1 LATIAI
7 ASLTLAG
14 CTPAVYECTDTIG
27 CVDIAPGQPI
37 HIAYALIVSG
47 SNATLG
53 IDSGNGAE
61 LAISEAGGE
70 LFGHPIQFDGE
81 DDRCSAEG
89 GQSAGLRLAA
99 DPTIVAVLGPS
110 CSSAIQA
117 AVPLL
122 SRAGYTIIS
131 PSTASMDLTQARNEN
146 TWPGFHQLA
155 PSDFV
160 QGATSAKFA
169 WEILGVKKAATIQD
183 GSLEAE
189 QRQQAFAEEFTRLGG
204 EIMAKESIDP
214 TQTDMS
220 PVLISISTK
229 EPDLIYLPIF
239 IQPGSQI
246 IKQVME
252 TPGLENVYLIG
263 ADSLFSPDV
272 MERTGETGVGLFISS
287 PDNKTFDESYQTQ
300 FIPMYEGLFGSEPI
314 SIFHAYSYDAMNLIL
329 AAIRQVAVM
338 DPDGSLHIGRQ
349 ALRDTIYEIKDVK
362 GLTGT
367 LTCTPAGNCVD
378 AQIAIYKYQNGIYPP
393 DRVWP

>member
-1 LATIAI
+1 M
-7 ASLTLAG
+7 TLAA
-14 CTPAVYECTDTIG
+14 CTPAVYECTDAIG

-37 HIAYALIVSG
+37 HIAYALIISG

-53 IDSGNGAE
+53 IDSRNGAE

-70 LFGHPIQFDGE
+70 LLGHPIQFDGE
-81 DDRCSAEG
+81 DDRGSAEG
-89 GQSAGLRLAA
+89 GQAAGLRLAA

-122 SRAGYTIIS
+122 SRSGYTIIS
-131 PSTASMDLTQARNEN
+131 PSTTSIDLTQVGNEN
-146 TWPGFHQLA
+146 TWTGFHQFA
-155 PSDFV
+155 PSDFI

-169 WEILGVKKAATIQD
+169 WEILGIQKAASIQD

-189 QRQQAFAEEFTRLGG
+189 HRQRAFTEEFTRLGG
-204 EIMAKESIDP
+204 DITAQESIDP

-220 PVLISISTK
+220 SVLISISTK
-229 EPDLIYLPIF
+229 EPGLIYLPIF
-239 IQPGSQI
+239 IQAGSQI

-252 TPGLENVYLIG
+252 TPGLENVYLMG
-263 ADSLFSPDV
+263 ADSMFSPDV
-272 MERTGETGVGLFISS
+272 MERSGETGDRLFISS

-300 FIPMYEGLFGSEPI
+300 FIPMYKDLFGSEPI

-338 DPDGSLHIGRQ
+338 DPDGTLHVGRQ
-349 ALRDTIYEIKDVK
+349 ALRDTIYEIKDFK
-362 GLTGT
+362 RLTGT
-367 LTCTPAGNCVD
+367 LTCTPAYGCVD
-378 AQIAIYKYQNGIYPP
+378 AQIAIYKYQNGKYPP
-393 DRVWP
+393 ERVWP